1 MNDVEFSRQV
11 ENLKEKS
18 GKSRSFRGGMKA

>member
-1 MNDVEFSRQV
+1 MNEVEFSRQV

-18 GKSRSFRGGMKA
+18 GKSRSFRDEMKV

>member
-1 MNDVEFSRQV
+1 MNEAEFSRQA